1 MVRNER
7 GDRIRTVE
15 LSDPELECESLR
27 FLTMYSPALGRRGDL
42 SIFAPPELHGT
53 TSSPI
58 VLLLHGVYGSHWSW
72 FFKGAANRIATDLI
86 AAGRIRPMLL
96 VAPSDG
102 LYGDGSGYIC
112 HSDGDYEAWITTD
125 VLECV
130 RSYFPCIDESSSV
143 FIAGLSMG
151 GYGALRLG
159 AKHPALFRAVS
170 AHSAITHID
179 QMELFTYEPF
189 PVLGIHPEEMDLLY
203 WMEKNRRALPCV
215 RFDCGID
222 DPLVEGNRRLHRELN
237 RLAIS
242 HEYEEREGAHT
253 WTYWRS
259 QVAASLLF
267 FEATLRHSAETGDPP
282 CKPDITIRQLP

>member
-27 FLTMYSPALGRRGDL
+27 FLTMHSSALGGRGDL
-42 SIFAPPELHGT
+42 SIFAPPELHST
-53 TSSPI
+53 TSAPI

-72 FFKGAANRIATDLI
+72 FFKGAAHRTAADLI
-86 AAGRIRPMLL
+86 ASGRIRPMLL

-102 LYGDGSGYIC
+102 LYGDGSGYIS
-112 HSDGDYEAWITTD
+112 HSGRDYEAWITAD
-125 VLECV
+125 VLECI
-130 RSYFPCIDESSSV
+130 RSRFPCADEDSSV
-143 FIAGLSMG
+143 FIVGLSMG

-179 QMELFTYEPF
+179 QMGLFTFEPF
-189 PVLGIHPEEMDLLY
+189 PVLGIRPDEMDLLH
-203 WMEKNRRALPCV
+203 WMERNRSALPSL

-222 DPLVEGNRRLHRELN
+222 DPLIEGNRRLHHELN
-237 RLAIS
+237 QLAIP
-242 HEYEEREGAHT
+242 HDYEEREGAHT
-253 WTYWRS
+253 WPYWRS
-259 QVAASLLF
+259 QLGASLLF
-267 FEATLRHSAETGDPP
+267 FEAALRDSTDIGNPP
-282 CKPDITIRQLP
+282 CKPDITIHQLP